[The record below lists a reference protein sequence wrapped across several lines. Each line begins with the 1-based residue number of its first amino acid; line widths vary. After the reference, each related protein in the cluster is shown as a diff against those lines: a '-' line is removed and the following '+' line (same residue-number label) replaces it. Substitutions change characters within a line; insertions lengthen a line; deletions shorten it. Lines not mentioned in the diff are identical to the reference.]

1 MGNFQRIAPLPLR
14 IPGWNH
20 HSYYVSVTPA
30 SGLAPRT
37 DDEILHWLALHLTP
51 GLGARKAREL
61 LSAYGTPQAVF
72 RASASELAARG
83 IAWPA
88 ARAIAT
94 GCVFEDAASQ
104 HERMRKLG
112 VALLTIHDEAYPES
126 LRQIFDPPLVL
137 FTRGRLEWLSRVAV
151 AVVGSRQASTYGKAV
166 AERLAADLAARGV
179 TIVSGMARGIDTA
192 AHVGALSAGGST
204 AAVFGCGVDV
214 VYPRENVKLAERLA
228 RDGLLVSEF
237 AMGAPA
243 YPQNFPIRNRIVS
256 GLSAAVL
263 VVEGTQYSGSS
274 ITARLALDQNREVFA
289 VPGNI
294 TSQQSFGPNL
304 LIKQGAQLV
313 QSANDIIDG
322 LPWECRRR
330 LAVESPERPEPAA
343 AQATLD
349 FGPATALAK
358 RLLAVLKPDAP
369 SGLDEITELCLDA
382 SPSEVIAM
390 LFELELAG
398 LVRQLPGRSFVKVMG
413 R

>member
-1 MGNFQRIAPLPLR
+1 MPLR
-14 IPGWNH
+14 IPRRIRDC
-20 HSYYVSVTPA
+20 YYVTVTPA
-30 SGLAPRT
+30 PGIASRT

-51 GLGARKAREL
+51 GLGARRARDL
-61 LSAYGTPQAVF
+61 LTAYGSPQAVF
-72 RASASELAARG
+72 RAPASELAARG
-83 IAWPA
+83 VAWPA
-88 ARAIAT
+88 ARAITT

-104 HERMRKLG
+104 HEHMRKLG
-112 VALLTIHDEAYPES
+112 VALLTIHDEAYPEC

-166 AERLAADLAARGV
+166 AERLGADLAARGV
-179 TIVSGMARGIDTA
+179 TVISGMARGIDTA
-192 AHVGALSAGGST
+192 AHLGAFSAGGAT

-214 VYPRENVKLAERLA
+214 VYPRENVKLADKLA

-313 QSANDIIDG
+313 HSVNDIIDG

-330 LAVESPERPEPAA
+330 LALESPENPEPAPE
-343 AQATLD
+343 QRTLD
-349 FGPATALAK
+349 FGPMTGLA
-358 RLLAVLKPDAP
+358 RHLLTVLRPDAP
-369 SGLDEITELCLDA
+369 SGLDELTELCLDA

-398 LVRQLPGRSFVKVMG
+398 LVRQLPGKSFVKVMG

>member
-1 MGNFQRIAPLPLR
+1 MPLR
-14 IPGWNH
+14 IPCRIRDC
-20 HSYYVSVTPA
+20 YYVTVTPA
-30 SGLAPRT
+30 PGIASRT

-51 GLGARKAREL
+51 GLGARRARDL
-61 LSAYGTPQAVF
+61 LTAYGSPQAVF
-72 RASASELAARG
+72 RAPASELAARG
-83 IAWPA
+83 VAWPA
-88 ARAIAT
+88 ARAITT

-104 HERMRKLG
+104 HEHMRKLG
-112 VALLTIHDEAYPES
+112 VALLTIHDEAYPEC

-166 AERLAADLAARGV
+166 AERLGADLAARGV
-179 TIVSGMARGIDTA
+179 TVISGMARGIDTA
-192 AHVGALSAGGST
+192 AHLGAFSAGGAT

-214 VYPRENVKLAERLA
+214 VYPRENVKLADKLA

-313 QSANDIIDG
+313 HSVNDIIDG

-330 LAVESPERPEPAA
+330 LALESPENPEPAPE
-343 AQATLD
+343 QRTLD
-349 FGPATALAK
+349 FGPMTGLA
-358 RLLAVLKPDAP
+358 RHLLTVLRPDAP
-369 SGLDEITELCLDA
+369 SGLDELTELCLDA

-398 LVRQLPGRSFVKVMG
+398 LVRQLPGKSFVKVMG